1 MLTKLT
7 GWAKVPALFSRRK
20 PEMNELAAADRFAG
34 ALGRAASYNADDLVS
49 TRGFEIYD
57 RMQRDAQV
65 AACLN
70 VKKFAVLSRGW
81 QVHPAGQS
89 PEALRAAE
97 FVRFCLEDM
106 RGSVL
111 DALYKTLDAVAKGF
125 SVLEINYKIIEGG
138 RFGGMI
144 GLASIK
150 SKDPSQFKFQVDEFL
165 NVRGLTTS
173 PSPSLS
179 RRGDRSSPLSKGGLR
194 GVDALPPEK
203 FIVYTYMPR
212 YESPYGM
219 SDLRAAYKHW
229 WSKDII
235 LRFFNV
241 YLEKYGSPTAM
252 GSYQRGMPKSQQ
264 DELLK
269 VLDKIQQET
278 AIVIPEDVKIQLL
291 EAQRGG
297 EAGYLEALA
306 YHDKQIA
313 KAILG
318 QTLTTDEGLR
328 YGSFALAKV
337 HLDVLRMHL
346 EKLKRD
352 LEETVMREQLIRRLM
367 EYNFGSAEH
376 CPRFSLGTLE
386 QRDLAVVGDLVTR
399 LITGGVIAPDETWIR
414 EYLGLPE
421 KAI

>member
-1 MLTKLT
+1 MPNKFT
-7 GWAKVPALFSRRK
+7 GWAKLPALFSRRK
-20 PEMNELAAADRFAG
+20 PQISELATAGRFNG
-34 ALGRAASYNADDLVS
+34 TLGRINGYNDDDLVS
-49 TRGFEIYD
+49 SRGLEIYD
-57 RMQRDAQV
+57 QMQRDAQV

-70 VKKFAVLSRGW
+70 VKKLAVLSRGW

-89 PEALRAAE
+89 KEDLRAAE
-97 FVRFCLEDM
+97 FIRFCLEDM
-106 RGSVL
+106 TGSIL
-111 DALYKTLDAVAKGF
+111 DVLYKTLDAVAKGF
-125 SVLEINYKIIEGG
+125 SILEINCKVISGG
-138 RFGGMI
+138 KFDGMV

-150 SKDPSQFKFQVDEFL
+150 SKDPSQFEFALDEFL
-165 NVRGLTTS
+165 NVEGLKQKGLGGEICFPTS
-173 PSPSLS
+173 K
-179 RRGDRSSPLSKGGLR
+179 DCT
-194 GVDALPPEK
+194 LPPDK
-203 FIVYTYMPR
+203 FIIYTYMPR
-212 YESPYGM
+212 YESPYGT

-264 DELLK
+264 DELLR

-318 QTLTTDEGLR
+318 QTLTTDEGMR

-346 EKLKRD
+346 EKIKRD
-352 LEETVMREQLIRRLM
+352 LEETIMREQVIRRLM

-386 QRDLAVVGDLVTR
+386 QRELAVVGDLVTR
-399 LITGGVIAPDETWIR
+399 LINGGVIAPDESWIR
-414 EYLGLPE
+414 EYLGFPE
-421 KAI
+421 SLT